1 LWNHD
6 SGEILGST
14 RAKTLTLTE
23 DANGLRVD
31 GVLPLTSRG
40 KDAAFLLKRGDID
53 SMSFGFSVPTGGDA
67 WSSDGSERTLNSV
80 RLFEVSLVG
89 SPAYTAT
96 AGTVSVRKFE
106 KAAERAAVSVD
117 ALADALGKIEDGL
130 NITGEE
136 QELLNQVITTLAPEV
151 ENEVIPEAAVIGN
164 LGLLELKKKKLELLM
179 KGI

>member
-1 LWNHD
+1 
-6 SGEILGST
+6 
-14 RAKTLTLTE
+14 
-23 DANGLRVD
+23 
-31 GVLPLTSRG
+31 
-40 KDAAFLLKRGDID
+40 
-53 SMSFGFSVPTGGDA
+53 M
-67 WSSDGSERTLNSV
+67 
-80 RLFEVSLVG
+80 
-89 SPAYTAT
+89 
-96 AGTVSVRKFE
+96 SVRKFE

-151 ENEVIPEAAVIGN
+151 ENEVIPEPAVIGD